1 MNKLILTFGFA
12 LIANF
17 VSAQSNS
24 NTSNLLF
31 FSVAAVCAVLVI
43 WAMFGLA
50 SNLMKIEAMKN
61 GIDPESTDMGIFP
74 TLADFI
80 SPKRPKYATGGSFH
94 HFTKGHDIK
103 LAGKPA
109 SKVESQHAT
118 RYAIKPTDFHG
129 MSPIPKVE
137 PEIGQDVKAGDVLFY
152 DKKRP
157 EIKYCAPVSGE
168 IVEVKRGE
176 KRSIAEV
183 IILADKE
190 VSYKKVQAPDNAA
203 DRSTLVAFMA
213 ENGLWAM
220 INERPFDVVPDL
232 DSIPS
237 NIFISTFDT
246 APLAPDNNLIVK
258 GKEAAFQKGLDVLAK
273 LTTGKVHLG
282 LDGRGTA
289 PSTAF
294 SGAQGAEKH
303 WFAGPHPAGNV
314 GVHIHHVSPIKGLDK
329 VWTLSVQNVITI
341 GQMFLT
347 GEFRAERV
355 VALTGAELSDPKY
368 VQTYQGASVS
378 DLLKGNI
385 IGDNNRIISGDVL
398 SGQQIN
404 ENGFI
409 SFNADQVTVV
419 KEGNDYELFGW
430 LLPLAPRPSVSGTI
444 PSYGGADTEF
454 EANTNTHGERRAF
467 VVSGQYED
475 LLPMDIYPQHL
486 MKAII
491 TGNIERMEG
500 LGITELTEE
509 DVALCEFACTSKN
522 PLQSMLRDGLNNL
535 KEQL

>member
-1 MNKLILTFGFA
+1 MNKLIPTFG
-12 LIANF
+12 LMMLVNI

-24 NTSNLLF
+24 GSSNLLF
-31 FSVAAVCAVLVI
+31 LSVAAVCAILVI

-61 GIDPESTDMGIFP
+61 GIDPEAANIGLIP

-80 SPKRPKYATGGSFH
+80 NPKRPKFAKEGSFH
-94 HFTKGHDIK
+94 HLTKGHDIN

-109 SKVESQHAT
+109 AKIEKVHAT

-137 PEIGQDVKAGDVLFY
+137 PEVGQDVKAGDVLFY

-157 EIKYCAPVSGE
+157 EIKYCSPVSGE

-183 IILADKE
+183 IILADKD
-190 VSYKKVQAPDNAA
+190 VSYKKVQVPSLDS
-203 DRSTLVAFMA
+203 DRTTLVQFMA
-213 ENGLWAM
+213 ENGLWPL
-220 INERPFDVVPDL
+220 INERPFDVVPEL
-232 DSIPS
+232 DTIPA

-246 APLAPDNNLIVK
+246 APLAPDNNLLVQ
-258 GKEAAFQKGLDVLAK
+258 GKEEAFQKGLEVLSR
-273 LTTGKVHLG
+273 LTIGKVHLG
-282 LDGRGTA
+282 LDGRGIE
-289 PSTAF
+289 PSVAF
-294 SGAQGAEKH
+294 SSAQGAEKH

-314 GVHIHHVSPIKGLDK
+314 GVHIHHVAPIKGHDK
-329 VWTLSVQNVITI
+329 VWTLTVQNVITI

-347 GEFRAERV
+347 GEFHAERV
-355 VALTGAELSDPKY
+355 VALTGAELRDPKY
-368 VQTYQGASVS
+368 VQTYQGASVA
-378 DLLKGNI
+378 DLLKENV

-398 SGQQIN
+398 SGQQVS
-404 ENGFI
+404 EDGFL
-409 SFNADQVTVV
+409 SFNADQITVV

-444 PSYGGADTEF
+444 PSYGGSDTEF
-454 EANTNTHGERRAF
+454 EANTNTHGEKRAF

-509 DVALCEFACTSKN
+509 DIALCEFACTSKN

>member
-1 MNKLILTFGFA
+1 MNKLILTFGLA
-12 LIANF
+12 LVANF
-17 VSAQSNS
+17 ASAQSNS
-24 NTSNLLF
+24 NASNLLF

-50 SNLMKIEAMKN
+50 SNLMKIEALKN
-61 GIDPESTDMGIFP
+61 GIDPESSNIGLFP
-74 TLADFI
+74 TLSDFI
-80 SPKRPKYATGGSFH
+80 SPKRPKYAKNGSFH
-94 HFTKGHDIK
+94 HFTKGHDIN
-103 LAGKPA
+103 LAGKPTP
-109 SKVESQHAT
+109 KLESLHAT

-137 PEIGQDVKAGDVLFY
+137 PEVGQDVKAGDVLFY

-157 EIKYCAPVSGE
+157 EVKYCAPVSGE

-176 KRSIAEV
+176 KRSISEV

-190 VSYKKVQAPDNAA
+190 VSFKKVQVPDLNAE
-203 DRSTLVAFMA
+203 RSTLVQFMA
-213 ENGLWAM
+213 ENGLWPL
-220 INERPFDVVPDL
+220 INERPFDVVPEL
-232 DSIPS
+232 DSVPV

-246 APLAPDNNLIVK
+246 APLAPDNNLVVH
-258 GKEAAFQKGLDVLAK
+258 GKEDAFQKGLDVLTK
-273 LTTGKVHLG
+273 LTSGKVHLG

-289 PSTAF
+289 PSLAF
-294 SGAQGAEKH
+294 SDADGVEKH
-303 WFAGPHPAGNV
+303 WFSGPHPAGNV
-314 GVHIHHVSPIKGLDK
+314 GVHIHHVSPIKGQDK
-329 VWTLSVQNVITI
+329 VWTLTVQNVITI
-341 GQMFLT
+341 GKMFLT
-347 GEFRAERV
+347 GEFHAERV
-355 VALTGAELSDPKY
+355 IALTGAELSDPKY
-368 VQTYQGASVS
+368 VQTYQGASVA

-385 IGDNNRIISGDVL
+385 VGENNRIISGDVL

-404 ENGFI
+404 EDGFI

-444 PSYGGADTEF
+444 PSYGTDTEF
-454 EANTNTHGERRAF
+454 EANTNTHGEKRAF

>member
-1 MNKLILTFGFA
+1 MNKLNLTLSFILFA
-12 LIANF
+12 QIIF
-17 VSAQSNS
+17 AQSAS
-24 NTSNLLF
+24 SGSSLLLYG
-31 FSVAAVCAVLVI
+31 VAGTCVVLLI

-50 SNLMKIEAMKN
+50 SNLLKIEAMKN
-61 GIDPESTDMGIFP
+61 GLDPEKNNIGIIPGFK
-74 TLADFI
+74 DFFK
-80 SPKRPKYATGGSFH
+80 PKRPAYATEGSFY
-94 HFTKGHDIK
+94 HFTKGHDIN

-109 SKVESQHAT
+109 AKVEAVHVT

-137 PEIGQDVKAGDVLFY
+137 PEVGQDVKAGDVLFY

-183 IILADKE
+183 IILADKKL
-190 VSYKKVQAPDNAA
+190 SYKKVQIPDITA
-203 DRSTLVAFMA
+203 DRTSLVSFMA
-213 ENGLWAM
+213 ENGLWPL
-220 INERPFDVVPDL
+220 INERPFDVVPEL
-232 DSIPS
+232 DSVPA

-246 APLAPDNNLIVK
+246 APLAPDNNLVVE
-258 GKEAAFQKGLDVLAK
+258 GREVAFQKGLDVLAK
-273 LTTGKVHLG
+273 LTSGKVHLG

-289 PSTAF
+289 PHAAF
-294 SGAQGAEKH
+294 SGAQGVENH

-314 GVHIHHVSPIKGLDK
+314 GVHIHHVAPIKGHDK
-329 VWTLSVQNVITI
+329 VWTLAVQNVITI

-347 GEFRAERV
+347 GEYHAERV

-368 VQTYQGASVS
+368 VYTYQGASVA

-385 IGDNNRIISGDVL
+385 VGDNNRIISGDVL
-398 SGQQIN
+398 SGQQVSDD
-404 ENGFI
+404 GFLG
-409 SFNADQVTVV
+409 FNADQVTVI
-419 KEGNDYELFGW
+419 KEGKDYELFGW
-430 LLPLAPRPSVSGTI
+430 LLPLSPRPSVSGTI

-454 EANTNTHGERRAF
+454 EANTNTHGEKRAF
-467 VVSGQYED
+467 VVSGQYEN
-475 LLPMDIYPQHL
+475 LIPMDIYPMHL

-491 TGNIERMEG
+491 TGNIEKMEG

-509 DVALCEFACTSKN
+509 DVALCEFGCTSKN
-522 PLQSMLRDGLNNL
+522 PLQTLLREGLNNL